1 MTLKLRVMLAMA
13 YVLVLALIGLELP
26 LARDVGDGINRAARA
41 GVEHEADLAARMAA
55 DVIDRPYRRGSDLQR
70 LADRTAASL
79 RVANGAD
86 PQLRV
91 IVVGP
96 DGHLRADS
104 MRLHDTTSYTN
115 RRELTAALDGQ
126 PAQRT
131 RYSKDLNA
139 RIELTAVPINV
150 RGQPH
155 GAVRI
160 TQSAA
165 RVERQARQT
174 VRKTLRSMLGA
185 GLIVLTLG
193 LLAAILIARQI
204 ATPLRHLEAAAQRIR
219 DGDLTTRAPVAGSR
233 EQRLLARAF
242 NEMTDRLERML
253 RSQQAFVANA
263 SHQLRTPL
271 TGLRLRLE
279 LLRGGVDGPERAGHV
294 EASIEE
300 IDRLDHITD
309 ELLVLSR
316 LGHRN
321 DRPRLADLNDLA
333 GQILE
338 RWSVAAAR
346 RDISLRHAAGEQPAR
361 VACAPEDLLGA
372 IDVLV
377 ENALSYSPPHSTVVL
392 RTAPGVVEV
401 LDEGPGLARGEE
413 NSVFERFFRGSAGR
427 DGPRGA
433 GLGLAIAR
441 ELAQRW
447 GGTVTL
453 ENRPDRGARARLC
466 VPTGPSGKPHN
477 AGEASDDALYA
488 LV

>member
-1 MTLKLRVMLAMA
+1 MTLKVRVMLAMA

-26 LARDVGDGINRAARA
+26 LARDVGDGVNRAARA
-41 GVEHEADLAARMAA
+41 GVQHEADLAARMAA

-70 LADRTAASL
+70 LADHTAASL

-91 IVVGP
+91 IVIGP

-104 MRLHDTTSYTN
+104 MRLHDTSSYTN
-115 RRELTAALDGQ
+115 RREVTAALDGQ
-126 PAQRT
+126 PAQRS
-131 RYSKDLNA
+131 RYSKDLHT
-139 RIELTAVPINV
+139 RIELTAVPISV
-150 RGQPH
+150 RGHPR

-165 RVERQARQT
+165 RVERQAKQT
-174 VRKTLRSMLGA
+174 VHKSLRSMLGA
-185 GLIVLTLG
+185 GLMVLTLG
-193 LLAAILIARQI
+193 
-204 ATPLRHLEAAAQRIR
+204 
-219 DGDLTTRAPVAGSR
+219 
-233 EQRLLARAF
+233 LLARAF

-253 RSQQAFVANA
+253 RSEQAFVANA

-279 LLRGGVDGPERAGHV
+279 ILRGGVDETGRAQHI

-309 ELLVLSR
+309 RLLFLSR
-316 LGHRN
+316 LGHRH
-321 DRPRLADLNDLA
+321 DRPRVADLNHVA

-338 RWSVAAAR
+338 RWSPAAAR
-346 RDISLRHAAGEQPAR
+346 RDIGLCHAAGKQPAR
-361 VACAPEDLLGA
+361 VACAPDDLLGA
-372 IDVLV
+372 IDMLV

-401 LDEGPGLARGEE
+401 LDEGPGLASGEE
-413 NSVFERFFRGSAGR
+413 DSVFERFFRGSAGR
-427 DGPRGA
+427 DGPQGA

-441 ELAQRW
+441 EVAQRW

-466 VPTGPSGKPHN
+466 VPTVPSGNSHN
-477 AGEASDDALYA
+477 AAEASDDARYA
-488 LV
+488 LA